1 VRGRLHNNEMQR
13 TAPGKDGAPPLIS
26 VFDGRAGARAAED
39 DVTRMSGA

>member
-26 VFDGRAGARAAED
+26 VLCVPLRLN
-39 DVTRMSGA
+39 DVQ